1 MHEVGPLLTMPY
13 QNITTI
19 LVTRD
24 TSHLLISLLKK
35 PAWWERVDEDSNVGV
50 EIHRSQDR
58 RDGSNSSRRDSR
70 RRRSK
75 LSNHLRTLAN
85 ILYMLV
91 TLEVFHREISP
102 LKNLHPLNIPSIVVT
117 LLVSHSEM
125 LPLKYRCLANK

>member
-50 EIHRSQDR
+50 EITEA
-58 RDGSNSSRRDSR
+58 
-70 RRRSK
+70 
-75 LSNHLRTLAN
+75 RTVGTAATAADATAEEDEVNLA
-85 ILYMLV
+85 IIYAPWQ
-91 TLEVFHREISP
+91 TYC
-102 LKNLHPLNIPSIVVT
+102 T
-117 LLVSHSEM
+117 
-125 LPLKYRCLANK
+125 C